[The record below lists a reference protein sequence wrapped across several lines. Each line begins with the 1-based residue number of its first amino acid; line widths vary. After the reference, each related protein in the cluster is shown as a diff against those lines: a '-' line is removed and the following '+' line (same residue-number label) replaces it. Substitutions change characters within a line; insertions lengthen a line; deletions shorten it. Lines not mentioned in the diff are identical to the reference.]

1 MKWRDVREVT
11 LGGEERAEEVAETPR
26 VLGEEHERTSLD
38 GRSRDGLG
46 YGEQIAEERRVLG
59 EEPPVHAEADVLR
72 DEHDASVLE
81 PELRVVLEVRRRPKV
96 RGWRGWLVPA
106 VGVTRGASA
115 FAYPAIIDCLP
126 RV

>member
-1 MKWRDVREVT
+1 M
-11 LGGEERAEEVAETPR
+11 
-26 VLGEEHERTSLD
+26 
-38 GRSRDGLG
+38 G
-46 YGEQIAEERRVLG
+46 YEWALINSKLYIPGDEQEI
-59 EEPPVHAEADVLR
+59 P
-72 DEHDASVLE
+72 VLE